1 MESKSKSFVVTV
13 TPVIES
19 SDLTIQS
26 NPAKTEKEIQTPEK
40 PDQRLVP
47 SKTAKISPAVLL
59 KLNTLKPFIQEQ
71 EGMDKT
77 SINNIV
83 DMLVENYVDTYL
95 ANRHS
100 KAYKDM
106 YKGYGNDS
114 GYEGPL
120 WGLITNLKRTL
131 FKFF

>member
-13 TPVIES
+13 TPITDS
-19 SDLTIQS
+19 SDLTNQPDLANI
-26 NPAKTEKEIQTPEK
+26 EKEIQTPEK

-71 EGMDKT
+71 ESMDKT
-77 SINNIV
+77 SINNII
-83 DMLVENYVDTYL
+83 DILVESYVDTQL
-95 ANRHS
+95 VNRHS

-106 YKGYGNDS
+106 YKRL
-114 GYEGPL
+114 YE
-120 WGLITNLKRTL
+120 TL
-131 FKFF
+131 ENK

>member
-1 MESKSKSFVVTV
+1 MTVENKNNSFVVTV
-13 TPVIES
+13 TPITES
-19 SDLTIQS
+19 SSLTIQS
-26 NPAKTEKEIQTPEK
+26 DQTNTEKEIQTPEK

-83 DMLVENYVDTYL
+83 DMLIENYVDTKL

-106 YKGYGNDS
+106 YKRL
-114 GYEGPL
+114 YEVL
-120 WGLITNLKRTL
+120 ENK
-131 FKFF
+131 

>member
-1 MESKSKSFVVTV
+1 MENKSKSFLVTV
-13 TPVIES
+13 TPITDS
-19 SDLTIQS
+19 SSLTIQS
-26 NPAKTEKEIQTPEK
+26 DQTNTEKEIQTPEK

-83 DMLVENYVDTYL
+83 DMLIENYVDTKL

-100 KAYKDM
+100 EAYKDM
-106 YKGYGNDS
+106 YTRL
-114 GYEGPL
+114 YEVL
-120 WGLITNLKRTL
+120 DNK
-131 FKFF
+131 

>member
-1 MESKSKSFVVTV
+1 MENKSKSFVVTV
-13 TPVIES
+13 TPITES
-19 SDLTIQS
+19 SDLTSQL
-26 NPAKTEKEIQTPEK
+26 NATNTEKEIPKPEK

-77 SINNIV
+77 SINNIINT
-83 DMLVENYVDTYL
+83 LVESYVDTQL
-95 ANRHS
+95 VNRHS

-106 YKGYGNDS
+106 YKRL
-114 GYEGPL
+114 YE
-120 WGLITNLKRTL
+120 TL
-131 FKFF
+131 DNK

>member
-1 MESKSKSFVVTV
+1 MENKSKSFVVTV
-13 TPVIES
+13 TPITES
-19 SDLTIQS
+19 SDLTAQL
-26 NPAKTEKEIQTPEK
+26 NPANTEKEIQTPEK

-77 SINNIV
+77 SINNIIN
-83 DMLVENYVDTYL
+83 MLVENYVDTHL

-106 YKGYGNDS
+106 YKRL
-114 GYEGPL
+114 YEML
-120 WGLITNLKRTL
+120 ENE
-131 FKFF
+131 

>member
-1 MESKSKSFVVTV
+1 MENKSKSFLVTV
-13 TPVIES
+13 TPITDS
-19 SDLTIQS
+19 SSLTIQS
-26 NPAKTEKEIQTPEK
+26 DQTNTEKEIQTPEK

-83 DMLVENYVDTYL
+83 DMLIENYVDTKI

-106 YKGYGNDS
+106 YKRL
-114 GYEGPL
+114 YEVL
-120 WGLITNLKRTL
+120 ENK
-131 FKFF
+131 

>member
-1 MESKSKSFVVTV
+1 MESKSKSSVVTV
-13 TPVIES
+13 TPITES
-19 SDLTIQS
+19 SDLNTQLDHA
-26 NPAKTEKEIQTPEK
+26 NTEKEIQTPEK

-77 SINNIV
+77 SINNIIN
-83 DMLVENYVDTYL
+83 MLVENYVDTHL

-106 YKGYGNDS
+106 YKRL
-114 GYEGPL
+114 YEML
-120 WGLITNLKRTL
+120 ENE
-131 FKFF
+131 